1 MSEFDAVAVGEAP
14 TQTRTRGRTSAREI
28 RARNES
34 RCRRILEKSELLDV
48 DDLDWDHVGAHR
60 LDVGVLDTLVYMRD
74 VEGFTD
80 TYVVGLAA
88 HKTTLAD
95 PIVRDFLAVWQAE
108 EFVHSQ
114 AIARF
119 LDAYADATGAAIA
132 PRPPAPTVDVPRYER
147 ALAHVGGPV
156 GTIVAAAHMTWG
168 AANELL
174 TMNGYRLLADEC
186 GHPMLAELLRRIAA
200 QESRHY
206 SFYLLQAEWRLA
218 SSRLARL
225 TLPRLMDGS
234 WTPVGVGDGYKT
246 KDEFQRVLEV
256 LSRRPESERIIDR
269 MDRRFAALPGLGR
282 LRIYRDAVAG
292 AVADAVTPALAA

>member
-1 MSEFDAVAVGEAP
+1 MSQSREVQNGGGALP
-14 TQTRTRGRTSAREI
+14 NSIPRGPSAREL

-34 RCRRILEKSELLDV
+34 RCRRILEKSELLAV
-48 DDLDWDHVGAHR
+48 DDLDWDNVGAHP
-60 LDVGVLDTLVYMRD
+60 LDAGVIDTLVYMRD

-88 HKTTLAD
+88 HKTTLSD
-95 PIVRDFLAVWQAE
+95 PIVRDFLEVWQAE
-108 EFVHSQ
+108 EYVHSQ

-119 LDAYADATGAAIA
+119 LDAYAAATGVAVA
-132 PRPPAPTVDVPRYER
+132 PRPATPSPKVARYER
-147 ALAHVGGPV
+147 MLAKVGGPV
-156 GTIVAAAHMTWG
+156 GTVVAAAHMTWG

-174 TMNGYRLLADEC
+174 TMNGYRILADEC

-218 SSRLARL
+218 SSRLARFA
-225 TLPRLMDGS
+225 LPRLMDA
-234 WTPVGVGDGYKT
+234 WTPVGIGDGYKT
-246 KDEFQRVLEV
+246 HDEFARVVEV

-269 MDRRFAALPGLGR
+269 MDRRFAALPGLDR
-282 LRIYRDAVAG
+282 LRIYRDAATRT
-292 AVADAVTPALAA
+292 ALPA

>member
-1 MSEFDAVAVGEAP
+1 MAQFEAVSTTEGP
-14 TQTRTRGRTSAREI
+14 TPTSTRGATRAREL
-28 RARNES
+28 RRRNES

-48 DDLDWDHVGAHR
+48 DDLDWDHVGAYV
-60 LDVGVLDTLVYMRD
+60 LDAGVIDTLVYMRD

-114 AIARF
+114 AIGRF
-119 LDAYADATGAAIA
+119 LDAYADATGVSVA
-132 PRPPAPTVDVPRYER
+132 PRPPAPVPDVALYER

-156 GTIVAAAHMTWG
+156 GTVVAAAHMTWG

-218 SSRLARL
+218 SSRLARF

-246 KDEFQRVLEV
+246 RDEFRRVVEV
-256 LSRRPESERIIDR
+256 LSRQPESERIIDR

-282 LRIYRDAVAG
+282 LQIYRQAA
-292 AVADAVTPALAA
+292 TLALSA

>member
-1 MSEFDAVAVGEAP
+1 
-14 TQTRTRGRTSAREI
+14 
-28 RARNES
+28 
-34 RCRRILEKSELLDV
+34 
-48 DDLDWDHVGAHR
+48 
-60 LDVGVLDTLVYMRD
+60 MRD

-108 EFVHSQ
+108 ELVHSE

-119 LDAYADATGAAIA
+119 LDAYADATGVTVASRLAAPI
-132 PRPPAPTVDVPRYER
+132 RDVRRHER
-147 ALAHVGGPV
+147 ALARIGGPV
-156 GTIVAAAHMTWG
+156 GTVVAAAHMTWG

-200 QESRHY
+200 QEARHY

-218 SSRLARL
+218 SSSLARFM
-225 TLPRLMDGS
+225 LPRLMDGS
-234 WTPVGVGDGYKT
+234 WTPVGVGDGFKT
-246 KDEFQRVLEV
+246 RDEFQRVLDV
-256 LSRRPESERIIDR
+256 LGRQTQSTRVIDR

-282 LRIYRDAVAG
+282 LRIYRDA
-292 AVADAVTPALAA
+292 TSPSRAA